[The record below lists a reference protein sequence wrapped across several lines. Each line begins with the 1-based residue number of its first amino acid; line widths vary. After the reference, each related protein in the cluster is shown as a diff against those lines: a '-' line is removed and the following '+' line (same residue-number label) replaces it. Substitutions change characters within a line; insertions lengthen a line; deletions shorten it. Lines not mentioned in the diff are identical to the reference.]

1 MIHANDIHGS
11 QLHLFDEADFAVLP
25 LGSYEYHGPSSPYGT
40 DQLLAESFANR
51 IDSTL
56 NGLIYSGIPYTL
68 CPGKTSRYQGTISI
82 SSTTTLLYIEEVCK
96 GILASGVKNIILLN
110 AHDANM
116 SIART
121 VAESLTGIEKDA
133 RFLLINWWQM
143 VEIDRAEELGF
154 QQTKGR
160 GHGGPFEMSAVKY
173 LQPEWIADARE
184 SMRVQQEMVI
194 QDLEE
199 KVAQAPAAAS
209 DEFLYQDKEESRCEL
224 DVAKKILA
232 DIPKVLTNEHFQ
244 ERIWNLLPYHRY
256 RGSDEPN
263 EQKEDNHEK

>member
-11 QLHLFDEADFAVLP
+11 QLQLFDEADFAVLP

-40 DQLLAESFANR
+40 DQLLAESFASR
-51 IDSTL
+51 IDSSL

-82 SSTTTLLYIEEVCK
+82 SSMTTLLYIEEVCK

-121 VAESLTGIEKDA
+121 VAESLTGTEKDA

-173 LQPEWIADARE
+173 LRPEWIPTIE
-184 SMRVQQEMVI
+184 GKEFP
-194 QDLEE
+194 E
-199 KVAQAPAAAS
+199 APKLS
-209 DEFLYQDKEESRCEL
+209 D
-224 DVAKKILA
+224 
-232 DIPKVLTNEHFQ
+232 
-244 ERIWNLLPYHRY
+244 LPYIEIEAY
-256 RGSDEPN
+256 PLAWDGYTGMINQISSDAG
-263 EQKEDNHEK
+263 EKIVEIATANMNSLIRKWIQAKGDK